1 MGKSLWYAYCHSMEF
16 FCFGIAKKGRVGG
29 CAVLCDLLLRLLVT
43 LFGFGL
49 MMGVVRL
56 LPLLPFFVSVLD
68 AMSWMRFLMVRVV
81 VCFPLSSDFRCLG
94 ACGHLLSLGL
104 LLLVSSFHFVGGVD
118 GLGLVATVALMMVI
132 IVAVLLISL

>member
-43 LFGFGL
+43 LFGL
-49 MMGVVRL
+49 MMGVVR
-56 LPLLPFFVSVLD
+56 LLPFFVSVLD

-81 VCFPLSSDFRCLG
+81 VCFPLSSDFRRLG

-132 IVAVLLISL
+132 IAAVLLISL

>member
-1 MGKSLWYAYCHSMEF
+1 MEF

-29 CAVLCDLLLRLLVT
+29 CAVLCDLLLRLLAT
-43 LFGFGL
+43 LFGL
-49 MMGVVRL
+49 MMAVVR
-56 LPLLPFFVSVLD
+56 LLPFFVSVLD

-132 IVAVLLISL
+132 IAAVLLISL